1 MTEGEKMDF
10 STIDNMI
17 KGKVREAGLPV
28 HMDSEYCKQWRANH
42 PNCRGCESAEGCNM
56 VVKVAQKIA
65 MAAMIFV
72 AAKGE

>member
-1 MTEGEKMDF
+1 VTEGEKMDF

-42 PNCRGCESAEGCNM
+42 PNCRGCESAEGCKR
-56 VVKVAQKIA
+56 VVELGKKIA
-65 MAAMIFV
+65 AAMVFIAV
-72 AAKGE
+72 KGE